1 MAHSTH
7 PVFDDSLISSATP
20 SVIAEW
26 TDYNDHFNVAYYV
39 QAFDLAAQA
48 FRHDQG
54 INLPFE
60 IKTNRVSYLREVP
73 GGRKLTLTT
82 QLIGFTDKGLHT
94 VQALY
99 AEPERYLAAVEERL
113 EMPISGTAE
122 DIAQITSVLKP
133 ILDAHVKIAL
143 PEAWNT
149 F

>member
-1 MAHSTH
+1 MTRSTL
-7 PVFDDSLISSATP
+7 PVFHDSLINSAKP

-39 QAFDLAAQA
+39 QAFDLAAKA
-48 FRHDQG
+48 FRKDLGLTQ
-54 INLPFE
+54 PFQ
-60 IKTNRVSYLREVP
+60 ITANRVSYLREVP

-82 QLIGFTDKGLHT
+82 QLVGFSVKGLHT

-113 EMPISGTAE
+113 EIPLSSTPDE
-122 DIAQITSVLKP
+122 IAHINLILEPVLEE
-133 ILDAHVKIAL
+133 HMQFEL
-143 PEAWNT
+143 PEDWNT